1 MVYGQWTMDYKQ
13 FSLLLPG
20 MKYLIVGL
28 GNIGDE
34 YAHTRHNIGF
44 DVVDALVEKYKSAFT
59 ADRYADIAEISLR
72 GRQIIAIKP
81 NTYMNLSGK
90 AVRYWMQ
97 AHKIPVENIFVIVDD
112 LAIPFGKIRI
122 RGNGSDAGHNGL
134 KSIQELLLT
143 QNYPRLRF
151 GLGSNYA
158 KGRQV
163 DFVLGTWNTEEAKE
177 IAPLCLK
184 CVQAIE
190 SFVLRGLP
198 LTMSEF
204 NK

>member
-1 MVYGQWTMDYKQ
+1 
-13 FSLLLPG
+13 
-20 MKYLIVGL
+20 MKYLLVGL

-44 DVVDALVEKYKSAFT
+44 DVLDALAEKYKAAFT
-59 ADRYADIAEISLR
+59 ADRYADVAEISLR
-72 GRQIIAIKP
+72 GKHIIAIKP

-97 AHKIPVENIFVIVDD
+97 AHKIAVENIFVIVDD

-151 GLGSNYA
+151 GLGNHYA

-163 DFVLGTWNTEEAKE
+163 DFVLGKWTNEEAKE
-177 IAPLCLK
+177 IPPLCLT
-184 CVQAIE
+184 CIQAIE

-198 LTMSEF
+198 KTMSDF